1 MGKSRVVD
9 EMSKSRFVI
18 PVNLWQPESSGIP
31 TPLLHH
37 FP

>member
-18 PVNLWQPESSGIP
+18 PVNLRTPTESGIP
-31 TPLLHH
+31 PTSLLR

>member
-9 EMSKSRFVI
+9 EMSKSHFVI
-18 PVNLWQPESSGIP
+18 PVNLRQPESTGIP
-31 TPLLHH
+31 TPLLHC